1 LFINERGELTE
12 GGRTTIFIRP
22 QLSDEWLTPP
32 LSAGVLPGV
41 MRAAILRD
49 PSLKAREANLTIED
63 VISANEIMLSNALR
77 GMIKAHL

>member
-1 LFINERGELTE
+1 
-12 GGRTTIFIRP
+12 
-22 QLSDEWLTPP
+22 
-32 LSAGVLPGV
+32 

>member
-1 LFINERGELTE
+1 MNERNELTE
-12 GGRTTIFIRP
+12 GGRTSIFIRP
-22 QLSDEWLTPP
+22 QDSDEWLTPP

-49 PSLKAREANLTIED
+49 PALKAREANLTIDD
-63 VISANEIMLSNALR
+63 VIGANEIMLSNALR